1 MAKKIKRY
9 EPHKFVA
16 APSINNIG
24 LRNPALTRDNGV
36 LKSYCVVCGRLIGD
50 ENTMNWYSLI
60 RREYCSDCKKKVV
73 ELQNASRQRIHRSNL
88 KKEKRE
94 LVHQNTLLK
103 MENKLLREAVAA
115 LRDDVDQ
122 LKNT

>member
-1 MAKKIKRY
+1 MAKKGKKY
-9 EPHKFVA
+9 EPRKFIS
-16 APSINNIG
+16 APNINNIG
-24 LRNPALTRDNGV
+24 LKNPALTRENGV
-36 LKSYCVVCGRLIGD
+36 LKSYCVICGQRIGD
-50 ENTMNWYSLI
+50 ELTMNWYSLI
-60 RREYCSDCKKKVV
+60 RREYCADCKRKVT
-73 ELQNASRQRIHRSNL
+73 ELQNASRQRIFRNNR